1 MLFFP
6 INFKFLGI
14 FKKQRMILS
23 EVLSFYL
30 VKIFNINVLFLY
42 FYQFHAHLYVLI
54 NYSHMYF
61 MGETIWMDVLK
72 MYWNCRSSHLKGKIS
87 TSMNSNIMGYEI
99 ILVEMR
105 LLLGIGS
112 QCAEI
117 LADPDHKDF
126 LLVIF

>member
-1 MLFFP
+1 MTIQSTLVIVMYKIILIVFICLSIHEIRMLFFP
-6 INFKFLGI
+6 INFKFLGT

-61 MGETIWMDVLK
+61 MGETI
-72 MYWNCRSSHLKGKIS
+72 
-87 TSMNSNIMGYEI
+87 
-99 ILVEMR
+99 
-105 LLLGIGS
+105 
-112 QCAEI
+112 
-117 LADPDHKDF
+117 
-126 LLVIF
+126 